1 MKSDNLIQI
10 SGYLPKDAFI
20 NDKETFASFT
30 IAHNVS
36 PDKPMYISCVIFS
49 KSCPI
54 PFNLLQ
60 KGKEVFV
67 KGSLRP
73 YEYKSGNATVKTLQ
87 VVVEKIRDSKE

>member
-10 SGYLPKDAFI
+10 SGYLPNDAFI

-30 IAHNVS
+30 IAHAVS
-36 PDKPMYISCVIFS
+36 AEKTMYISCVIFS

-54 PFNLLQ
+54 PLNLLK

-73 YEYKSGNATVKTLQ
+73 HEYKSGNATIKTLQ